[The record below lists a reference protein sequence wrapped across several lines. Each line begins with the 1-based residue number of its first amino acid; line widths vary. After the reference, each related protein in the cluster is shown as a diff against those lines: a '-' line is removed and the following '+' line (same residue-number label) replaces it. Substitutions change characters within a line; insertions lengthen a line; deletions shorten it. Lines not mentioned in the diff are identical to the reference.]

1 MKIAVDIDDTLNIV
15 ERVERGS
22 AYIARKGLPFKL
34 VKPDSNKFVDVFDWT
49 IGDVLR
55 FIREEGG
62 IASFTDARVRKGAR
76 EALSGWR
83 AAGHEIVILTARTRE
98 WFGNPERVS
107 RDWLEKRR
115 IPYDQI
121 VAEVRFAEKGKY
133 CAEHDIPILVDD
145 DPAACLDAQA
155 HGVSAVL
162 AIGRHNAARAKE
174 VYYGGANWAQIDAA
188 VKRLISEYEPN
199 RG

>member
-34 VKPDSNKFVDVFDWT
+34 VKPDSNKFVDVFDWK
-49 IGDVLR
+49 IEDVLR

-62 IASFTDARVRKGAR
+62 ITSFTAARVRKGAR
-76 EALSGWR
+76 KALSGWR

-98 WFGNPERVS
+98 WFGDPARVS
-107 RDWLEKRR
+107 REWLKKHR

-133 CAEHDIPILVDD
+133 CAEHGISILIDD
-145 DPAACLDAQA
+145 NPEACLDAQA

-162 AIGRHNAARAKE
+162 AIREHNAARAQE
-174 VYYGGANWAQIDAA
+174 IAYGGANWQEIDMA
-188 VKRLISEYEPN
+188 VRSILETL
-199 RG
+199 